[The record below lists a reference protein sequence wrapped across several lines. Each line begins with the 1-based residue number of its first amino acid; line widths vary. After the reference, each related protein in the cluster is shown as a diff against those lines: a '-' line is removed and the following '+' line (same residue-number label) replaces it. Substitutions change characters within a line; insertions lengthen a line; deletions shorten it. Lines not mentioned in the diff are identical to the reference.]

1 MKIKRKKI
9 RNFKLIYIFLAAI
22 FSLVTI
28 YIFFFV
34 DPELWQSLYYAP
46 FMAGIFLTILF
57 LLMIF
62 LRKKIVAILI
72 SLGIITILFLRIFG
86 FKEIY
91 YPILIS
97 GIVITLSYFFTIEE
111 EADKLKKLKIDKE
124 KNADK
129 QEKN

>member
-9 RNFKLIYIFLAAI
+9 RTFKLANIFLAVI
-22 FSLVTI
+22 FFLVTT

-34 DPELWQSLYYAP
+34 NPELWQNLYYAP
-46 FMAGIFLTILF
+46 FLAGIFLTILCF
-57 LLMIF
+57 LLIF
-62 LRKKIVAILI
+62 LRKKIVALLI
-72 SLGIITILFLRIFG
+72 SLGIIIILILRIFG

-91 YPILIS
+91 YPILIV

-124 KNADK
+124 ENADK
-129 QEKN
+129 